1 MTASLPVRSGRSVE
15 RAGRGMQRGFVL
27 AATLWMLAIMTVAA
41 VYFAGRIQRGRELAQ
56 AAQSHAQALLDLDN
70 ARAEILFR
78 IATTPF
84 SVYGL
89 GASANDA
96 IALDDRPYLE
106 PAGTLIRLQD
116 NRGLLNLN
124 VVNDDRL
131 DRFLGVLGAPAA
143 RRAALIDALRDY
155 IDDDDLKHLNGAE
168 AADYAALG
176 LPPPRNAKLVTPM
189 EAKSVFGWG
198 DVPALWQANLLPGLT
213 TTSGSFSLNPNTA
226 TWQVLA
232 TMRGM
237 TPEGAQ
243 AIIKARKIAPILNTG
258 QIEALTGIQ
267 VSTDPFTA
275 DAITFP
281 ADSVRVTQQPKG
293 MGWGWQYNVTLT
305 PVSDTSP
312 WRIDYS
318 YRVELSSFD
327 AAKQAMQPLPARAA
341 RTASQPESLVPSP

>member
-1 MTASLPVRSGRSVE
+1 VTASFPAQTGRNI
-15 RAGRGMQRGFVL
+15 QRGFVL
-27 AATLWMLAIMTVAA
+27 AATLWMLAILAVVA
-41 VYFAGRIQRGRELAQ
+41 VYFAERIQHARELAQ
-56 AAQSHAQALLDLDN
+56 ASRSHSQALLDLNN

-89 GASANDA
+89 GSSEKEA
-96 IALDDRPYLE
+96 IALDDRAYLG
-106 PAGTLIRLQD
+106 PGDTAVRLQD

-124 VVNDDRL
+124 IVNDDRL
-131 DRFLGVLGAPAA
+131 DRFLSLMGAPAA

-168 AADYAALG
+168 TADYAAAG

-189 EAKSVFGWG
+189 EAKSIFGWA
-198 DVPALWQANLLPGLT
+198 DVPQLWQDNLLPRLA

-226 TWQVLA
+226 SWQTLA

-243 AIIKARKIAPILNTG
+243 AIIQARKIAPIVNAG
-258 QIEALTGIQ
+258 QIEALTGIRII
-267 VSTDPFTA
+267 TDPYLA
-275 DAITFP
+275 DAIPFP
-281 ADSVRVTQQPKG
+281 SDSVRVTQQHKAA
-293 MGWGWQYNVTLT
+293 GWGWQYNVTLT
-305 PVSDTSP
+305 PVSDTAP

-318 YRVELSSFD
+318 YRVELSSSD
-327 AAKQAMQPLPARAA
+327 ASEHAIQPLPARAA
-341 RTASQPESLVPSP
+341 RTASQPERLVRSP